1 MKKIVIG
8 LSVLVVVVAVGIFV
22 FFNSNTS
29 ELEINITAPVD
40 ANTDK
45 YAESLMIFLGEK
57 EHSAEVYAG
66 TTEIMDRFYANQA
79 EVFPTLGEPYHIEV
93 EVRFEDGKTIISNI
107 GTYTDEDGITQDYE
121 DELVFDFIVTEK
133 VTYPE

>member
-8 LSVLVVVVAVGIFV
+8 LAALVVVAIGVFIFL
-22 FFNSNTS
+22 NSNKN

-40 ANTDK
+40 ASTDK
-45 YAESLMIFLGEK
+45 YAESLIIFLGEK
-57 EHSAEVYAG
+57 EHSDEVYAG
-66 TTEIMDRFYANQA
+66 TTEIMDRFYQNQA
-79 EVFPTLGEPYHIEV
+79 EFIPTLGEPFHIEV

-107 GTYTDEDGITQDYE
+107 GTYTDENGNTQDYE
-121 DELVFDFIVTEK
+121 DELIFDFIVTEK